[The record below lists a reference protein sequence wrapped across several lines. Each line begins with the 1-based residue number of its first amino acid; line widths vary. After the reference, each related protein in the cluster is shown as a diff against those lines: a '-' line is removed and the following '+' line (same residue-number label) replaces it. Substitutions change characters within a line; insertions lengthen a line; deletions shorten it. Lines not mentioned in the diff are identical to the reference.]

1 MFRGD
6 ADAAE
11 PILRAA
17 IEHASRVGLEFTLPW
32 HQALLGYAHAL
43 NGEFEIGVPLLETAL
58 ERSKE
63 IHLPYLTSST
73 GARLG
78 ETLAPQDSQRALD
91 VTETALG
98 VARAKGFRAL
108 EAELLRVKASALLS
122 LDAAAAE
129 AAANEGYEL
138 AQELDLGPKQGHGLR
153 ILGDIIAAKGDK
165 TKADELHG
173 LARAKYRS
181 LGMKRWAESPWRC
194 GDEPGSPMPS
204 RCANVLKG
212 TARLG
217 YRHWRKYPAAFC
229 WR

>member
-1 MFRGD
+1 MRSTVS
-6 ADAAE
+6 
-11 PILRAA
+11 
-17 IEHASRVGLEFTLPW
+17 SRSGSPFSKPPSK
-32 HQALLGYAHAL
+32 GRR
-43 NGEFEIGVPLLETAL
+43 
-58 ERSKE
+58 RS
-63 IHLPYLTSST
+63 ICRISP
-73 GARLG
+73 RQ
-78 ETLAPQDSQRALD
+78 LAPASVRRSRPRIPSEPWTSLRPRLELQGQRDFALWKRSCS
-91 VTETALG
+91 E
-98 VARAKGFRAL
+98 
-108 EAELLRVKASALLS
+108 VKASALLS